1 MDRPLDPTILRRRRS
16 RLIIQAGAVLLVL
29 IAGFLFL
36 SAWISPSVKRTEI
49 RTATV
54 DSGLVEAMISATG
67 VVVPEFEEVISS
79 PTDTRVLQVLRHP
92 GEKLKKGD
100 KFLLLDMSEER
111 LALERTKDK
120 LVLEANKATQ
130 LKLDQ
135 ERTLADLQSQLRVK
149 ELNLT
154 YLKSKSAQ
162 QQRLLDIG
170 ASSRDQLDQAKL
182 QEDIARTEKEALEQ
196 SISTAQHS
204 LKNQLEGNR
213 TEIETL
219 RKEEADIERQLA
231 ILSCR
236 ASREGVLTKVVQDIG
251 ATIRQGDELAR
262 IADLNA
268 YRVDAEASD
277 IHATEIS
284 VGMPVH
290 IVTNA
295 RTLRGSVSHIN
306 PAMENG
312 VMKFSVA
319 LAGDSLASLRAN
331 LRVDVAVVTARRGVA
346 LRLPSGPYLNG
357 NGAQDVF
364 VVRGN
369 RADRTNARFGVSGI
383 DYVEVLAG
391 LKKGDEVVISDVRDY
406 LHVKEIRIK

>member
-1 MDRPLDPTILRRRRS
+1 MDRPLDPSVLHKRRN
-16 RLIIQAGAVLLVL
+16 RLLLQIGAVVLLL
-29 IAGFLFL
+29 IAGFAFL
-36 SAWISPSVKRTEI
+36 SALISPSVKRAEI
-49 RTATV
+49 RTAVV
-54 DSGLVEAMISATG
+54 DSGFVEAMISATG
-67 VVVPEFEEVISS
+67 IVVPEFEEVISS
-79 PTDTRVLQVLRHP
+79 PTETRVLQVLKHP

-100 KFLLLDMSEER
+100 PFLLLDMSEER
-111 LALERTKDK
+111 LALERTKDN
-120 LVLEANKATQ
+120 LALEANKANQ

-135 ERTLADLQSQLRVK
+135 EHTLADLQSQLRIK

-154 YLKSKSAQ
+154 YLKSKTVQ

-170 ASSRDQLDQAKL
+170 ASSKDQLDQARL
-182 QEDIARTEKEALEQ
+182 QEDIARTEKDALEQ
-196 SISTAQHS
+196 SIVTEQQS

-219 RKEEADIERQLA
+219 KKEKADIERQLG

-236 ASREGVLTKVVQDIG
+236 AAREGVLTKVVQDVG
-251 ATIRQGDELAR
+251 ATIRSGDEIAR

-290 IVTNA
+290 VVTNGIS
-295 RTLRGSVSHIN
+295 LRGTVSHVN

-312 VMKFSVA
+312 IMKFSVA

-331 LRVDVAVVTARRGVA
+331 LRVDVAVVTARKGYS

-364 VVRGN
+364 VVQGS
-369 RADRTNARFGVSGI
+369 RAERMTARFGVSGI

-391 LKKGDEVVISDVRDY
+391 LKKGDEVIVSDMHDY
-406 LHVKEIRIK
+406 LHVKEVKLK